1 MFYSDFFPLLFWNLS
16 QAVPARECVCIPVVL
31 LNQTGLQHSI
41 LFLDSRLPFLSCKKY
56 SSASGWQA
64 ISFYKC
70 VRPRFFHLSLPP
82 SPFMPCCIQSLL
94 GGKGRGVRILIHALD
109 FSIHRSL
116 ASPGSFIFC
125 ARLLTQL
132 RLLSVMGEL
141 LGWIELEGW
150 EGEMAL
156 GLHWFHRRAPP
167 KRTDVAVAAL
177 LRNTLSLYAK
187 LSIGNKMTPGDAIQ
201 DLPAVNLYRSDG
213 FWK

>member
-1 MFYSDFFPLLFWNLS
+1 MCQTTFFPPLS
-16 QAVPARECVCIPVVL
+16 P
-31 LNQTGLQHSI
+31 S
-41 LFLDSRLPFLSCKKY
+41 F
-56 SSASGWQA
+56 
-64 ISFYKC
+64 SFYA
-70 VRPRFFHLSLPP
+70 LLYTI
-82 SPFMPCCIQSLL
+82 PF
-94 GGKGRGVRILIHALD
+94 GGKGRGVQILIHALD

-167 KRTDVAVAAL
+167 KHTDVAVAAL